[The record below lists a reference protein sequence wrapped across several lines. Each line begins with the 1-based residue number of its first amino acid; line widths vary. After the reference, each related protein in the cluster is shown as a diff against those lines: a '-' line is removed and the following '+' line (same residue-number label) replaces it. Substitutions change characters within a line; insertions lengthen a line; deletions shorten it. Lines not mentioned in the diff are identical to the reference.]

1 MFLSTNQV
9 EFKPKVLP
17 YYFQQE
23 KRHVM
28 HLVCNVK
35 STSKT
40 PEASAK
46 VPLLF
51 HDCVAVCVIQ
61 TVKVEIKE
69 VGLNS

>member
-1 MFLSTNQV
+1 
-9 EFKPKVLP
+9 
-17 YYFQQE
+17 
-23 KRHVM
+23 M

-46 VPLLF
+46 VRLLF
-51 HDCVAVCVIQ
+51 HDCMAVCVIQ
-61 TVKVEIKE
+61 TVKVERKE